1 MPIFKIKRIPIKVSI
16 EEAIDMQT
24 NDLLIW
30 KELLVPKYYNIL
42 EVLVKDNNT
51 KVKTHRGII
60 RGYKI
65 YNMVQVII
73 NTYRS
78 GKIM

>member
-1 MPIFKIKRIPIKVSI
+1 MPIFKIKRIPVKVSI

-42 EVLVKDNNT
+42 EVLVKHNNT

-78 GKIM
+78 G